1 MMPTQESKPKDQD
14 KQARQQRKAAI
25 VRHVMDIL
33 GQPQDL
39 YRVQVRYLWENHYRV
54 NVLLGA
60 DFASLKVGHSYF
72 LVADQEGNVLT
83 STPQIVR
90 HYQPGQGT

>member
-39 YRVQVRYLWENHYRV
+39 HRVQVRHLWDDHYRV
-54 NVLLGA
+54 NVLLGP
-60 DFASLKVGHSYF
+60 DFASTRVGHSYF
-72 LVADQEGNVLT
+72 LVVDGQGNVLT
-83 STPQIVR
+83 STPEIVKQ
-90 HYQPGQGT
+90 YQL

>member
-25 VRHVMDIL
+25 VRHVMHIL

-39 YRVQVRYLWENHYRV
+39 HRVQVRHLWEDHYRV

-60 DFASLKVGHSYF
+60 DLASTRVGHSYF
-72 LVADQEGNVLT
+72 VVVDGQGNVLT
-83 STPQIVR
+83 STPEIVR
-90 HYQPGQGT
+90 HY

>member
-25 VRHVMDIL
+25 VRHVMHIL

-39 YRVQVRYLWENHYRV
+39 HRVQVRHLWEDHYRV
-54 NVLLGA
+54 NVLLGP
-60 DFASLKVGHSYF
+60 DPASTRVGHSYF
-72 LVADQEGNVLT
+72 LVVDEQGNVLT
-83 STPQIVR
+83 STPEIVR
-90 HYQPGQGT
+90 HYQL